1 MPTLK
6 ERIQADLKSAM
17 LARDTLT
24 TQTLQ
29 GLKAVILNE
38 EVAKKL
44 RDVGLGESE
53 IEHLIIQ
60 ESKKRDDAAVLF
72 EQGGNQAS
80 ADKERLEKEILSRY
94 MPKQMDESE
103 IQSIVDGIIVEL
115 KPDGVKDMGRVIG
128 AVKTKLGNNADGA
141 IIAKIVRNSL
151 Q

>member
-1 MPTLK
+1 MSSLK

-29 GLKAVILNE
+29 GLKAAILNE

-44 RDVGLGESE
+44 RDVGLGEAE
-53 IEHLIIQ
+53 IENLIIR

-72 EQGGNQAS
+72 ERGGNQAS

-94 MPKQMDESE
+94 IPKQMDESE
-103 IQSIVDGIIVEL
+103 IQIIVDGIIAEI

-128 AVKTKLGNNADGA
+128 AVKNKLGNNADGA

>member
-1 MPTLK
+1 MSSLK

-29 GLKAVILNE
+29 GLKAAILNE

-44 RDVGLGESE
+44 RDVGLGEAE
-53 IEHLIIQ
+53 IENLIIR

-72 EQGGNQAS
+72 ERGGNQAS

-94 MPKQMDESE
+94 IPKQMDESE
-103 IQSIVDGIIVEL
+103 IQIIVDGIVTEL
-115 KPDGVKDMGRVIG
+115 KPDGVKDVGRVIG
-128 AVKTKLGNNADGA
+128 AVKNKLGNNADGA